1 MDNPGRPGDHTC
13 PHITRSQSP
22 TPIHKHKRT
31 QQVNRWIQA
40 KVKRRYFELIRQ
52 GVSGGEG
59 AKPWPGV
66 LTELKNRGVADV
78 LMLVCDGLRGS
89 PRRSTPGGER
99 RSCKRHRR

>member
-40 KVKRRYFELIRQ
+40 KARDREALIR
-52 GVSGGEG
+52 SL
-59 AKPWPGV
+59 A
-66 LTELKNRGVADV
+66 RFD
-78 LMLVCDGLRGS
+78 DGLVAG
-89 PRRSTPGGER
+89 
-99 RSCKRHRR
+99 